1 MQGKDPQSANQAAR
15 EHPGSASPDRT
26 LLHLHRERFLQW
38 LQDALALEEIEALRD
53 RVRALQEAATDPVQ
67 DRSGAFL
74 PDGGQ
79 EAFTVR
85 RDVWLEELAQVMQA
99 RTLERAR
106 YYLRRL
112 WKAAQGPR
120 TSRINDIDLLRWK
133 EYDEILTD
141 SLWLLDHRDQSG
153 AHLGWYWGNF
163 VPQIPRQI
171 MLRYTK
177 RGEWVLDA
185 FAGSG
190 TTLIE
195 CRRLG
200 RNGLGVELNPETVAR
215 ARERLATEPN
225 PDGIVCELVVG
236 DSRTIDFRALLRS
249 YGVDQVQLLFLH
261 PPYHDIIRFSG
272 DRRDLSCA
280 ESTERF
286 LEMFGEVVDR
296 VSPCLA
302 TGRYLALVIGDK
314 YARGEWIPLGFLC
327 MQEVLRRDYRLK
339 SIVVKNLHDTRG
351 KRKQEELWR
360 YRALVGG
367 FYVFRHE
374 YIMLFRKG
382 KARAARLA

>member
-1 MQGKDPQSANQAAR
+1 MGSKSLQSGNQIAQ
-15 EHPGSASPDRT
+15 EHPGRAPADRT
-26 LLHLHRERFLQW
+26 LLYLHRERFLHW
-38 LQDALALEEIEALRD
+38 LEDALKLDDPGVLRE
-53 RVRALQEAATDPVQ
+53 RVRELQEATTDGARDGSANLLA
-67 DRSGAFL
+67 DRERDAF
-74 PDGGQ
+74 P
-79 EAFTVR
+79 VR
-85 RDVWLEELAQVMQA
+85 RDVWLEELTQVMEA
-99 RTLERAR
+99 HTLERAR

-112 WKAAQGPR
+112 QNAAQGTR
-120 TSRINDIDLLRWK
+120 TGRINDINLLRWK

-200 RNGLGVELNPETVAR
+200 RNGVGVELNAETVAR
-215 ARERLATEPN
+215 ARERLAQEPN
-225 PDGIVCELVVG
+225 PDGVVSELVVG

-249 YGVDQVQLLFLH
+249 HGVEQAQLLFLH
-261 PPYHDIIRFSG
+261 PPYHNIIRFSA

-280 ESTERF
+280 ESTEQF

-296 VSPCLA
+296 VTPCLA

-327 MQEVLRRDYRLK
+327 MQEVLHRGYRLK

-351 KRKQEELWR
+351 KRKQEALWR

-382 KARAARLA
+382 KAASARLA